1 MSKKSSDAESDAGK
15 KRASSGNS
23 YTIPTPEVPRKSDV
37 SKQFLEAAVDLK
49 GALQNMTG
57 ALPRQLRRTLHL
69 KKEKVDA
76 QPLQQPAEML
86 VNDETRNN
94 NADSPN
100 KGKDQL
106 DSNTGNDG
114 KQKHKKKRPHGL
126 RFGKPPLSQATGL
139 GDGGKSMQLYNTQQ
153 NQERLTTPTRQK
165 ETEVVG
171 DGEQKPKK
179 KSKMKHVVNAAMLA
193 VGTVSPTAGIGMA
206 AKYADKKLNEDG
218 VTKSLKGKKGSALKG
233 LAALVSP
240 TAAAGV
246 FLESKRHTMIRKVD
260 DATSM
265 KELAGKTTQGMKK
278 MFAKSPKKSDS
289 ENVAKPSKGALRR

>member
-1 MSKKSSDAESDAGK
+1 MKSVSGGESLESGKKQKSNKKSS
-15 KRASSGNS
+15 
-23 YTIPTPEVPRKSDV
+23 
-37 SKQFLEAAVDLK
+37 
-49 GALQNMTG
+49 
-57 ALPRQLRRTLHL
+57 
-69 KKEKVDA
+69 
-76 QPLQQPAEML
+76 
-86 VNDETRNN
+86 
-94 NADSPN
+94 
-100 KGKDQL
+100 
-106 DSNTGNDG
+106 
-114 KQKHKKKRPHGL
+114 
-126 RFGKPPLSQATGL
+126 
-139 GDGGKSMQLYNTQQ
+139 
-153 NQERLTTPTRQK
+153 
-165 ETEVVG
+165 
-171 DGEQKPKK
+171 
-179 KSKMKHVVNAAMLA
+179 MKHVVNAAMLA